1 MIPEFKASL
10 VHRTSSKL
18 ARAIQKTVS
27 GKKKKGKGGRKK
39 SVRRI
44 LKQTG
49 EKIKHYETL
58 FLHYYYYYF
67 NNNFVSGRQTGTLK
81 QKLKR

>member
-27 GKKKKGKGGRKK
+27 GKKKKRK
-39 SVRRI
+39 RR
-44 LKQTG
+44 KE
-49 EKIKHYETL
+49 EKCEKDIKA
-58 FLHYYYYYF
+58 
-67 NNNFVSGRQTGTLK
+67 NW
-81 QKLKR
+81 